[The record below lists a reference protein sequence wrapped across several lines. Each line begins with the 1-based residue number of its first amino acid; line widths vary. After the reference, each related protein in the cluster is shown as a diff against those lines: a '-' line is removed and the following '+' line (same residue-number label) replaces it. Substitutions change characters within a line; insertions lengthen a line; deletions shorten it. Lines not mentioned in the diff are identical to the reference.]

1 MNENQNWSFGA
12 GRWVGVQVNIHVM
25 LILFIAFIFS
35 VQWQYA
41 DSFRPDQMGTALVTS
56 LVLLL
61 SVIAHEIGHLFALA
75 NLGGTTHRI
84 VLTPWGSNSDIDMPA
99 NPWSQMIVSLAGPFV
114 NLGIFLFA
122 AALLMQSNMSQLTD
136 LIQPLGPEK
145 FDASAGAV
153 SLFKIA
159 AWINFHLLIINL
171 IPCFPFDGAHI
182 VRSGLNLMQLNVSKI
197 RSECAI
203 MVLGNGVAI
212 SIVGLS
218 LFLLEYNRGPVQPIW
233 FYVMATGIAL
243 YFAARYSFE
252 VETKKSFDDF
262 DNHDWNF
269 DHLATDA
276 SLYGMADDFQT
287 HLDDPTGEEMISQSQ
302 WMTEKQEARQREI
315 KEREYQEDRKADEIL
330 QKIHMGGQ
338 GIAGLNEDERA
349 ILNRVSDRLRRRRST
364 EEEIFGDR

>member
-1 MNENQNWSFGA
+1 M
-12 GRWVGVQVNIHVM
+12 GVQVNIHVM

-35 VQWQYA
+35 VQWQFA

-84 VLTPWGSNSDIDMPA
+84 VLTPWGSNSEIDMPA
-99 NPWSQMIVSLAGPFV
+99 NPWSQTIVSIAGPFV

-122 AALLMQSNMSQLTD
+122 AALLMQTNMSQLTD
-136 LIQPLGPEK
+136 FMHPLAPEK

-159 AWINFHLLIINL
+159 AWINFHLVIINL
-171 IPCFPFDGAHI
+171 IPCYPFDGANI
-182 VRSGLNLMQLNVSKI
+182 IRSGLNLMQLNVSKF

-212 SIVGLS
+212 GFIGLS
-218 LFLLEYNRGPVQPIW
+218 LFLLEYDRGPVQPIW
-233 FYVMATGIAL
+233 FYVMAAGISL

-252 VETKKSFDDF
+252 IETRKSIDDLG
-262 DNHDWNF
+262 NQDWNF
-269 DHLATDA
+269 DHLAADA
-276 SLYGMADDFQT
+276 TLYGMTEDFQS

-302 WMTEKQEARQREI
+302 WMTEKQEARQRELR
-315 KEREYQEDRKADEIL
+315 EREFQEDRKADEIL

-338 GIAGLNEDERA
+338 GIAGLSEDERA
-349 ILNRVSDRLRRRRST
+349 ILHRVSDRLRRRRST